1 MLKDLNIFVCKIFPL
16 FTLKC
21 VSYDFLSLPSRK
33 FNVEERL
40 IYTGDSEIEVTLVLS
55 FLLHRCKETVSW
67 IDSQQDS
74 KKQASISIK
83 VH

>member
-1 MLKDLNIFVCKIFPL
+1 MPL
-16 FTLKC
+16 I
-21 VSYDFLSLPSRK
+21 
-33 FNVEERL
+33 RL
-40 IYTGDSEIEVTLVLS
+40 IINRYMFGNLHDISEVTLVLS

-83 VH
+83 IYYYSMFTVMIKPIKHKKKTQLF